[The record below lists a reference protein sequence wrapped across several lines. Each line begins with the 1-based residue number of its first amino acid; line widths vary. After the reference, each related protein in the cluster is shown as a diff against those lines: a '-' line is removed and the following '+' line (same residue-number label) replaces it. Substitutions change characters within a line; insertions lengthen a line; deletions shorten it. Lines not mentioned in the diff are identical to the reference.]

1 MKRILAIDFGASNGR
16 AILSDIKDG
25 KISMEVIHRFPND
38 PVSVNGT
45 LYWDILRLFFEVK
58 QSISKAVNAG
68 GFDAICVD
76 TWGVDFG
83 LIGKDGK
90 LISNPVHYRDKR
102 TENMFEKVFQIV
114 PKKELYARTGVQCLR
129 INTLYQLMYLKFF
142 EPEMLKNSDRMLMT
156 PDLFSYMLTGEM
168 HEEESIASTSNLFNP
183 VTRNW
188 DYELIDRLGLPKH
201 LFAPIIKAGS
211 IYGYLSDELCEEL
224 GCKKV
229 PVIACPSHDTESVA
243 VSTPCLDDD
252 FVFISCGTWSLF
264 GTESDKPILT
274 AAAEEADFTNE
285 AGFAGKT
292 ELLKN
297 ITGLW
302 LVQESLRQWKREGH
316 TELDFGILEDEALKS
331 EPFSCFIDVDDPS
344 FDTPGYMPDRI
355 REYCRKTGQHVPE
368 TKGEVVMCIDQSLAL
383 KYKKTFEELKKL
395 TGRNYSQINMLG
407 GGIQSHL
414 LCQLTADAC
423 GVKVV
428 AGPTEATSMG
438 SIAIAYYALGELSSL
453 KEIRS
458 IVAQSTELDLYT
470 PDASVYHKFD
480 Y

>member
-16 AILSDIKDG
+16 AIISEIKDG
-25 KISMEVIHRFPND
+25 KISAEVIHRFPND

-45 LYWDILRLFFEVK
+45 LYWDILRLFSEVK
-58 QSISKAVNAG
+58 QSIIKASNAG
-68 GFDAICVD
+68 GFDAVCVD

-83 LIGKDGK
+83 LIDKRGK

-102 TENMFEKVFQIV
+102 TEAMLEKVFQII
-114 PKKELYARTGVQCLR
+114 PKKELYERTGTQCLR
-129 INTLYQLMYLKFF
+129 INTLYQLMYLKLN
-142 EPEMLKNSDRMLMT
+142 EPDILNITEKILMT

-168 HEEESIASTSNLFNP
+168 HEEESIASTSNLFDP

-188 DYELIDRLGLPKH
+188 DFELIEKLGLPKRI
-201 LFAPIIKAGS
+201 FAPIIKSGS
-211 IYGYLSDELCEEL
+211 IYGYLTDELCEEL

-229 PVIACPSHDTESVA
+229 PVIACPSHDTESVV
-243 VSTPCLDDD
+243 VSTPCLDGD

-264 GTESDKPILT
+264 GTESDKPMLT
-274 AAAEEADFTNE
+274 AAAEQADFTNE
-285 AGFAGKT
+285 VGFADKAI
-292 ELLKN
+292 LLKN

-302 LVQESLRQWKREGH
+302 LVQESLRQWKREGQ

-331 EPFSCFIDVDDPS
+331 EPFKCFIDVDDPS
-344 FDTPGYMPDRI
+344 FETPGDMPNRI
-355 REYCRKTGQHVPE
+355 REYCQKTGQYIPK
-368 TKGEVVMCIDQSLAL
+368 TRGEVVRCIDQSLAL
-383 KYKKTFEELKKL
+383 KYKQTFEELQKL
-395 TGRNYSQINMLG
+395 TGRKYSQINMLG

-428 AGPTEATSMG
+428 AGPTEATAMG
-438 SIAIAYYALGELSSL
+438 SIAVSYYALGELSEL
-453 KEIRS
+453 KDIRS
-458 IVAQSTELDLYT
+458 LVAQSTELAIYE
-470 PDASVYHKFD
+470 PDTSQYEKFN